1 MKKLLI
7 IFAFISVLISCE
19 EDKSSNAEI
28 LEIDINSF
36 SNNDL
41 IFESTYVDNENSK
54 VFIFINN
61 DLLDFAFPIT
71 LNADI
76 KLSSGAKTSSISNNE
91 LNFSTPDEVKTLEV
105 EAEDG
110 TSKNWYIYLV
120 HHQIQNSNFENWFD
134 NLGMNGHNYDEI
146 GSSSVTSIWATA
158 NMGTSM
164 YGVYCTQP
172 ITDGSNTLAEITT
185 SETTQLPITAGT
197 VFTGIF
203 SLAGAI
209 ANPTDPEQATLFG
222 TPFIFKPTGMKFK
235 FKYQAGDN
243 YIQATL
249 NDPSS
254 IFGGFTT
261 EDIDGED
268 QCTIYAFFEIRNG
281 DQVTEIART
290 KMESGTTGDIMTEA
304 LLTFNYTS
312 SENPTHITIVF
323 SSSTDGALWRGAV
336 GSTLVID
343 DLELIYE

>member
-7 IFAFISVLISCE
+7 IFVFISVLISCE

-41 IFESTYVDNENSK
+41 IFEDTYVDTENSK

-61 DLLDFAFPIT
+61 DLLDFTFPIT
-71 LNADI
+71 VNADI

-91 LNFSTPDEVKTLEV
+91 LNFSKPDEVKILEV

-110 TSKNWYIYLV
+110 TVKNWYIYLV
-120 HHQIQNSNFENWFD
+120 HHQIQNSDFENWFD
-134 NLGMNGHNYDEI
+134 NMGMDGRNYQEI
-146 GSSSVTSIWATA
+146 GSSSVTSVWATA
-158 NMGTSM
+158 NIGTSI
-164 YGVYCTQP
+164 YRVYCTQSL
-172 ITDGSNTLAEITT
+172 TDGTNTLAEIKTG
-185 SETTQLPITAGT
+185 ETTQLPITAGT
-197 VFTGIF
+197 LFTGVF
-203 SLAGAI
+203 NLAGAI
-209 ANPTDPEQATLFG
+209 ANPTDPKQATNFG
-222 TPFIFKPTGMKFK
+222 TPFIFRPTKMKFK
-235 FKYQAGDN
+235 FKYQAGEN

-254 IFGGFTT
+254 IFGGFTV
-261 EDIDGED
+261 EDIEGED
-268 QCTIYAFFEIRNG
+268 QCTIYAFLEIRNG

-290 KMESGTTGDIMTEA
+290 EMNSGTTDDILTET
-304 LLTFNYTS
+304 LMTFNYTS

-323 SSSTDGALWRGAV
+323 SSSIDGDLWKGAV